1 MKFRKLT
8 AAVLCLFILSLFC
21 GCDKSNAT
29 ETKDT
34 TEDTTT
40 EEVVTTT
47 TETEITESSSDT
59 EIPEETEENEYIKE
73 PFYNNY
79 AGDESEFSEIYSEF
93 REYATALHEEDDS
106 LLFGYGYNTAG
117 EIIWENVLLTY
128 DGTTVRAY
136 RDNDGKV
143 EEVEQEYYGYNEDE
157 WKPETFLMPY
167 DVFMDFP
174 CLDSFPEFN
183 DGGMNPS
190 RTMDANTIFD
200 PLEDGEYGGW
210 YYAFSSDM
218 KYIYCSVGI
227 ATTINKT
234 PEECLNLKEGDE
246 VKIGDETLEVTSVYD
261 GSEDIFSQG
270 NFTAVLG
277 NIDEGGYFVVVHTDD
292 TGAAEKAAVF
302 SCFGNPSYSTMN
314 LKKVPIADDAQLKI
328 SVYLDPYSLGGE
340 SSIETIKGSELKEY
354 VSDWLERSSGAVVY
368 EDGGIGINGSAT
380 LGFGVDE
387 DGMPESVVIK
397 DGEIVYMALSIYY
410 Y

>member
-277 NIDEGGYFVVVHTDD
+277 NSDEGGYFVVVHTDD

-354 VSDWLERSSGAVVY
+354 VSDFLKE
-368 EDGGIGINGSAT
+368 
-380 LGFGVDE
+380 
-387 DGMPESVVIK
+387 
-397 DGEIVYMALSIYY
+397 
-410 Y
+410 